1 MKTIPRTG
9 ILLLLFLLIMSGQSS
24 VNADNSATIL
34 KSLQERFENL
44 IDMEISFRQEVNSG
58 VFSSVERTSGKM
70 YLAKGDKFLIQTE
83 DQTISSD
90 GKLLWVYSKENKQVT
105 IDKVSNARDL
115 VRPSDYLFSFRES
128 YSPSLLPD
136 TTLGKIA
143 CRVVELVCNEKDEF
157 IQKMTLFIGGDD
169 RLTRRAVYVDI
180 NGNVVTI
187 DFSDLKVDNGLPEN
201 MFEFKTPKGVEEIRL
216 P

>member
-1 MKTIPRTG
+1 MMLRTG
-9 ILLLLFLLIMSGQSS
+9 ILLLLSMLMISGQSS
-24 VNADNSATIL
+24 VFADDPGTIL
-34 KSLQERFENL
+34 KSLQERFEDL
-44 IDMEISFRQEVNSG
+44 VDMEVSFKQEVNSG
-58 VFSSVERTSGKM
+58 VFSSIERASGKM
-70 YLAKGDKFLIQTE
+70 YLAKGDKFMIQTE

-128 YSPSLLPD
+128 YSASLLPD
-136 TTLGKIA
+136 TTLGKIV
-143 CRVVELVCNEKDEF
+143 CRVIELVCSEKDEF

-169 RLTRRAVYVDI
+169 KLTRRAVYVDI
-180 NGNVVTI
+180 NGNVVAI
-187 DFSDLKVDNGLPEN
+187 DFSNLKVDKGLPED
-201 MFEFKTPKGVEEIRL
+201 MFEFETPKGVEEIRL